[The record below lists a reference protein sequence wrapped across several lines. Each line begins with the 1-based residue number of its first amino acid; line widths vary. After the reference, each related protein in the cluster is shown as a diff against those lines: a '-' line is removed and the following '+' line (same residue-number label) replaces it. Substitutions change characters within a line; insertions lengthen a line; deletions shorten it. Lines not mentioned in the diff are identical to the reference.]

1 MLANTPKHLIMPIS
15 LSLTL
20 LAGCTNPNGTSS
32 SLELSTTDI
41 VAERGPL
48 LNAVLQDATGNRAEA
63 VGQGVYRFSGDIQYP
78 IETTGGIIDLN
89 RNGIID
95 EGDLKTNDIKLKAN
109 NGRVVTLA
117 TTLASNETLK
127 QKLISELNLSED
139 TIFNQTPSTDKA
151 IAALS
156 DEVFKYCFENN
167 ITDAATLTETQWQT
181 LSIPIQN
188 RIDLYTHSPQAAS
201 ELEQNLVTNELSGR
215 VLPLL
220 RSEAD
225 DLNSMATQGTS
236 LDTTL
241 ASLPNYA
248 LDNTQKRSLAF
259 LWNEEKMA
267 KDLYLALNLLY
278 PSNTLNNIANNAESQ
293 HQLSMESLL
302 QKYNIDVEHY
312 DDASYPYTQSVLDS
326 YAAGSYTL
334 TDIQSLYDS
343 LYATGASSARASL
356 EVGCQVEVTDI
367 DDLTQQIE
375 IAGDA
380 QDLKMVFEN
389 LRRGSDNHY
398 WAFDNA
404 LKKQG
409 VTDGCC
415 SLGADFC
422 HPEYPSHSN
431 ASSTMGNGLGM
442 GRH

>member
-1 MLANTPKHLIMPIS
+1 MFSNPSKHLGMPTIIS
-15 LSLTL
+15 LALLT
-20 LAGCTNPNGTSS
+20 ACTNPNSSSS
-32 SLELSTTDI
+32 SLDISTTDI

-48 LNAVLQDATGNRAEA
+48 LNAVLQDATGSRAEA
-63 VGQGVYRFSGDIQYP
+63 IGQGVYRFSGEIQYP

-89 RNGIID
+89 RNSIID
-95 EGDLKTNDIKLKAN
+95 EGDLKTNGIKLKAN
-109 NGRVVTLA
+109 SGKVVTIA
-117 TTLASNETLK
+117 TTLAGNEVLK
-127 QKLISELNLSED
+127 QKLISDLNLSED
-139 TIFNQTPSTDKA
+139 TIFSQTPSSDKA

-156 DEVFKYCFENN
+156 DEVFKYCIENN
-167 ITDAATLTETQWQT
+167 ITDAATIAEAQWETI
-181 LSIPIQN
+181 LIPIQN
-188 RIDLYTHSPQAAS
+188 RIDRYTLSPQPAS
-201 ELEQNLVTNELSGR
+201 ELEQDLVTNELSGQ

-220 RSEAD
+220 PSDAD
-225 DLNSMATQGTS
+225 YLNGITSQGTS

-248 LDNTQKRSLAF
+248 LDNTQKRSLAY

-267 KDLYLALNLLY
+267 KDLYLALNQIY

-293 HQLSMESLL
+293 HQLTMESLL
-302 QKYNIDVEHY
+302 QKYNIDIEHY
-312 DDASYPYTQSVLDS
+312 DDENYSYTQSVLDN
-326 YAAGSYTL
+326 YAAGNYALS
-334 TDIQSLYDS
+334 DIQSLYDS
-343 LYATGASSARASL
+343 LYATGISSAQASL

-389 LRRGSDNHY
+389 LRRGSYNHY

-415 SLGADFC
+415 SLGTDFC
-422 HPEYPSHSN
+422 HPEYPIQKNDQPTIRS
-431 ASSTMGNGLGM
+431 GNGKGK
-442 GRH
+442 H